1 MTKEGT
7 KANPG
12 EPQML
17 SCADTTRVI
26 VRLADGDR
34 LETSTIAALDA
45 HVSGCAGCRDALAGQ
60 RAVADL
66 LRARPADRVSPQFH
80 ARLAQRLDDEAGW
93 FGLVD
98 WRAWTFRLAPAAAAL
113 ALAAFLTAG
122 QPAAA
127 PINLEEWAV
136 SNADTSSAASLL
148 WDDDVSS
155 DTVVREMLGV
165 EATEAGGAS
174 DGR

>member
-1 MTKEGT
+1 
-7 KANPG
+7 
-12 EPQML
+12 ML
-17 SCADTTRVI
+17 SCADATRLI

-34 LETSTIAALDA
+34 VDAATSTALDA
-45 HVSGCAGCRDALAGQ
+45 HLSGCPGCRDALAGQ
-60 RAVADL
+60 RAVANL
-66 LRARPADRVSPQFH
+66 LRARPADRVAPQFH

-113 ALAAFLTAG
+113 ALAALLTAG

-155 DTVVREMLGV
+155 DSVVREMLGV
-165 EATEAGGAS
+165 DAAAAGGAR